1 MRNRNPKNHSH
12 KKQKDLSVSYD
23 YKRTEET
30 EIEIEREIK
39 KVWGK
44 ERERPEHS
52 FYTTLL
58 GDETPR
64 VALINRINAIY
75 AII

>member
-39 KVWGK
+39 KERGK
-44 ERERPEHS
+44 EWERPEHS

-75 AII
+75 AIV